1 MTEVVLFENTVTTKY
16 NEKWSTAV
24 RQCIHEAVYDDEL
37 NVIVSPDVDGI
48 LSFYFVREYLKGHGI
63 SATLVGQYNSKE
75 ITAYQ
80 SKPIDIERTLFLDL
94 DVRFAKHVI
103 GQHYLGEV
111 TVPEKTY
118 FNPNVFFNVQT
129 VYASKYPFGTA
140 HLIFWALFPEEGNR
154 LETFPILKN
163 RFSLARSL
171 IVHAD
176 STYSNCHNY
185 HRNAMDWCKRLFGD
199 IDHAPRTLRMLL
211 DASYRAHSLLVHRHL
226 IQTLQPLVRC
236 SSSSLSDV
244 GEVEWKHLGGH
255 QTCVDVS
262 SVFALLRLCEKH
274 FRTKTSGGS
283 EKQVVTER
291 LCWSGNL
298 DCVKYH
304 VVGDNLEVFLQKNDV
319 QSHAIVNMRT
329 ISVTFGKRPTNIL

>member
-1 MTEVVLFENTVTTKY
+1 MTELVLFENTVTTTY

-24 RQCIHEAVYDDEL
+24 RECVHAAVYDDAL
-37 NVIVSPDVDGI
+37 KVIVSPDVDGI
-48 LSFYFVREYLKGHGI
+48 LSFFFVREYLKRQGI
-63 SATLVGQYNSKE
+63 CATLVGQYNSKE

-80 SKPIDIERTLFLDL
+80 SQPIDINRTLFLDL

-140 HLIFWALFPEEGNR
+140 HLVFWALFPTSDDR

-171 IVHAD
+171 IAHAD

-185 HRNAMDWCKRLFGD
+185 HRNAMEWCKRLFGD
-199 IDHAPRTLRMLL
+199 IDHAPRTLQMLL

-236 SSSSLSDV
+236 SSSSTDISV
-244 GEVEWKHLGGH
+244 VEWKHLGGH
-255 QTCVDVS
+255 QTCIDVS
-262 SVFALLRLCEKH
+262 SVFAMLQLCEKH
-274 FRTKTSGGS
+274 FRTTTTSIVAQ
-283 EKQVVTER
+283 KQAVTER
-291 LCWSGNL
+291 CCWSGVL
-298 DCVKYH
+298 DCVKYY
-304 VVGDNLEVFLQKNDV
+304 VVGDNLEVFLQRNNV

-329 ISVTFGKRPTNIL
+329 VSVTFGKRPATIL

>member
-1 MTEVVLFENTVTTKY
+1 MTEVVLFENTVTATY
-16 NEKWSTAV
+16 NEKWTSAV
-24 RQCIHEAVYDDEL
+24 RQCIHEAVYDKAL
-37 NVIVSPDVDGI
+37 KVIVSPDVDGI
-48 LSFYFVREYLKGHGI
+48 LSFYFVREYLKEHGI

-80 SKPIDIERTLFLDL
+80 SEPIVLDRTLFLDL

-118 FNPNVFFNVQT
+118 FNPNVFFQVQT

-140 HLIFWALFPEEGNR
+140 HLVFWALFPTEKDR
-154 LETFPILKN
+154 LKTFPILKN

-185 HRNAMDWCKRLFGD
+185 HRNAMNWCKRLFGD

-211 DASYRAHSLLVHRHL
+211 DASYRAHSLLVHRRL
-226 IQTLQPLVRC
+226 IQTLQPLVRG
-236 SSSSLSDV
+236 SSSVDSV
-244 GEVEWKHLGGH
+244 VEWKHCGGH
-255 QTCVDVS
+255 QTCVDIS
-262 SVFALLRLCEKH
+262 SVFALLRLCEQH

-283 EKQVVTER
+283 QKQVVTER
-291 LCWSGNL
+291 LCWRGVL
-298 DCVKYH
+298 ECVKYH
-304 VVGDNLEVFLQKNDV
+304 VVGNNLEVFLQKNDV